1 MKLTKEQLKQII
13 KEELAGLSEAQ
24 ALPYDDPLVHRT
36 RISSAA
42 DALSRLTGVLETD
55 AAEGTLSDKD
65 RDILREIKMWV
76 QKLADAEQE
85 VEDQKLADAEQEVED
100 VEGVEGVEGVEDAGD
115 VLPVDLSAAA
125 KRTGDLSAPRG
136 INKDLERLKRWAQ
149 PQKRGR
155 RRRNQ

>member
-36 RISSAA
+36 RISSPA

-85 VEDQKLADAEQEVED
+85 VE
-100 VEGVEGVEGVEDAGD
+100 GVEGVED
-115 VLPVDLSAAA
+115 
-125 KRTGDLSAPRG
+125 TGDTGDTGDTEEVEPLKLVTPVKVPYGHQRKHPAKPRPTRENQQT
-136 INKDLERLKRWAQ
+136 NKTKELKQ
-149 PQKRGR
+149 
-155 RRRNQ
+155 

>member
-36 RISSAA
+36 PISSPA

-76 QKLADAEQE
+76 K
-85 VEDQKLADAEQEVED
+85 KLADAEQEVED
-100 VEGVEGVEGVEDAGD
+100 VEGVEGVED
-115 VLPVDLSAAA
+115 
-125 KRTGDLSAPRG
+125 TGDTEEVQALDVSSSSIKIDP
-136 INKDLERLKRWAQ
+136 LKNPPW
-149 PQKRGR
+149 R
-155 RRRNQ
+155 RRLHQPKPTNQ

>member
-36 RISSAA
+36 PISSPA

-76 QKLADAEQE
+76 KKLADAEQE

-100 VEGVEGVEGVEDAGD
+100 VEGVEDTEEVEPLM
-115 VLPVDLSAAA
+115 LPSVSPKRVRRLRKGPRAQRKQLS
-125 KRTGDLSAPRG
+125 RV
-136 INKDLERLKRWAQ
+136 Q
-149 PQKRGR
+149 PWPDQ
-155 RRRNQ
+155 